1 MSPWGLFCLLRD
13 LTSKLAMQLHIV
25 KLEEFQSMTKR
36 DKVLLK
42 LAEELSELTTRILQQ
57 LNKTKD
63 YSRKIQQEISDVEK
77 QIGILKNLLD

>member
-1 MSPWGLFCLLRD
+1 MN
-13 LTSKLAMQLHIV
+13 K
-25 KLEEFQSMTKR
+25 E
-36 DKVLLK
+36 DKILLK

>member
-13 LTSKLAMQLHIV
+13 LTLRLAMQLHIV

-63 YSRKIQQEISDVEK
+63 YSQKIQQEISDVEK

>member
-13 LTSKLAMQLHIV
+13 LTLRLAMQLHIV
-25 KLEEFQSMTKR
+25 KLEEFQSMIKR

-63 YSRKIQQEISDVEK
+63 YSRKIQEEISDVEK

>member
-13 LTSKLAMQLHIV
+13 LTLRLAMQLHIV

>member
-1 MSPWGLFCLLRD
+1 MI
-13 LTSKLAMQLHIV
+13 K
-25 KLEEFQSMTKR
+25 K

-63 YSRKIQQEISDVEK
+63 YNKKIEQEISDVEK
-77 QIGILKNLLD
+77 QIATLKKLLN

>member
-1 MSPWGLFCLLRD
+1 
-13 LTSKLAMQLHIV
+13 MQLHIV
-25 KLEEFQSMTKR
+25 KLEEFQSMIKR

-63 YSRKIQQEISDVEK
+63 YSQKIEQEISDVEK
-77 QIGILKNLLD
+77 QISTLKKLLN

>member
-13 LTSKLAMQLHIV
+13 LTLRLAMQLHIV

-42 LAEELSELTTRILQQ
+42 LAEALSELTTRILQQ

>member
-1 MSPWGLFCLLRD
+1 
-13 LTSKLAMQLHIV
+13 MQLHIV
-25 KLEEFQSMTKR
+25 KLEEFQSMIKR

-63 YSRKIQQEISDVEK
+63 YSRKIQEEISDVEK